1 MSPMPA
7 ASPPGSRNSREPAM
21 LFIVSGRDHDDG
33 LAHRLEVRPLHR
45 AHYEALGRDL
55 ILSGPYL
62 DAAGNPI
69 GSMIVIRRAS
79 QAAAEA
85 YAAADP
91 FVTEKVFASLTVP
104 RWDWFM
110 NRPEGFESD

>member
-1 MSPMPA
+1 
-7 ASPPGSRNSREPAM
+7 M
-21 LFIVSGRDHDDG
+21 LFIVSGRDHDNG
-33 LAHRLEVRPLHR
+33 LEHRLQVRPLHR
-45 AHYEALGRDL
+45 AHYEALGKDL

-62 DAAGNPI
+62 DAKGDPI
-69 GSMIVIRRAS
+69 GSMIVIRRDS

-91 FVTEKVFASLTVP
+91 FVTEKVFSSVTVS

-110 NRPEGFESD
+110 NRPDGFVSE

>member
-1 MSPMPA
+1 
-7 ASPPGSRNSREPAM
+7 M
-21 LFIVSGRDHDDG
+21 LFIVSGHDHDNG
-33 LAHRLEVRPLHR
+33 LQHRLAVRPRHR
-45 AHYEALGRDL
+45 AHYETLGDDL

-62 DAAGNPI
+62 DDKGDPI
-69 GSMIVIRRAS
+69 GSMIIIRRDT

-91 FVTEKVFASLTVP
+91 FVVEQVFASVSVS

-110 NRPEGFESD
+110 NRPDGLES

>member
-1 MSPMPA
+1 
-7 ASPPGSRNSREPAM
+7 M
-21 LFIVSGRDHDDG
+21 LFIVSGHDHDNG
-33 LAHRLEVRPLHR
+33 LQHRLAVRPRHR
-45 AHYEALGRDL
+45 AHYETLGVDL

-62 DAAGNPI
+62 DDKGDPI
-69 GSMIVIRRAS
+69 GSMIIIRRDT

-91 FVTEKVFASLTVP
+91 FVVEQVFASVSVS

-110 NRPEGFESD
+110 NRPDGLES

>member
-1 MSPMPA
+1 
-7 ASPPGSRNSREPAM
+7 M
-21 LFIVSGRDHDDG
+21 LFIVSGHDHADG
-33 LAHRLEVRPLHR
+33 LEHRLEVRPRHR
-45 AHYEALGRDL
+45 AHYEALGPDL

-62 DAAGNPI
+62 DAQGDPI
-69 GSMIVIRRAS
+69 GSMIIIRRDS

-91 FVTEKVFASLTVP
+91 FVTERVFASLSVS

-110 NRPEGFESD
+110 NRPDDLVS

>member
-1 MSPMPA
+1 
-7 ASPPGSRNSREPAM
+7 M
-21 LFIVSGRDHDDG
+21 LFIVSGRDHDNG
-33 LAHRLEVRPLHR
+33 LQHRLAVRPKHR
-45 AHYEALGRDL
+45 AHYEALGEDL

-62 DAAGNPI
+62 DDKGDPI
-69 GSMIVIRRAS
+69 GSMIIIRRAS

-91 FVTEKVFASLTVP
+91 FVTEHVFASVTVS

-110 NRPEGFESD
+110 NRPDTLES